1 MKQPPIHEAVA
12 DNRDSG
18 SQEGRPVSGVRR
30 RLVQGG
36 LSSGALLVTLSSRPV
51 LAADCFSPSETVSGN
66 LSATTGEIPQCSGQ
80 SATFWLEAAG
90 TSSTS
95 SLTIT
100 SSGLS
105 WPVSTSTPFYS
116 VFARG
121 PYAEFQALKPDPSL
135 LEVMERYK
143 KYIEQNKSVPMDVQM
158 GFHFVGAYLNILAD
172 YVDPRAL
179 DVSGLL
185 GIWNEWVSLGSYTPY
200 AGAPQWDAGMI
211 LQYLSDSSIVTTG

>member
-80 SATFWLEAAG
+80 SATAWLDAAG

-95 SLTIT
+95 SLAIT

-105 WPVSTSTPFYS
+105 WPVSTSTPFHEI
-116 VFARG
+116 FASG
-121 PYAEFQALKPDPSL
+121 PYADFKNRSL
-135 LEVMERYK
+135 LEVMKLNENNDPQK
-143 KYIEQNKSVPMDVQM
+143 M
-158 GFHFVGAYLNILAD
+158 GFHFVGAYLNILAG

-211 LQYLSDSSIVTTG
+211 LQYLTDSSIVTTI